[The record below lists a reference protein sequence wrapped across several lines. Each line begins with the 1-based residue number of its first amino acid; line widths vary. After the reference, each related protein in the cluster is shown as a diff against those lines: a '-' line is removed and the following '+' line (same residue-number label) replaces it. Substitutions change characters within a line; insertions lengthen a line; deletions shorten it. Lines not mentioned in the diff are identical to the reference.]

1 MYTFTFIIYLSYT
14 DAPKDMFINDL
25 PIKSKKAPVN
35 FTEALTGYYPILT
48 NNNKMV
54 MIVNIDMKK
63 IRSRK

>member
-1 MYTFTFIIYLSYT
+1 MYTFTLIINLPYT
-14 DAPKDMFINDL
+14 DAPKDLLINDL

>member
-1 MYTFTFIIYLSYT
+1 MYTFTLIINLPYT
-14 DAPKDMFINDL
+14 EAPKDLLINDL

-54 MIVNIDMKK
+54 MI
-63 IRSRK
+63 